1 MGALITVGFV
11 ALVVYLGKRMFSVRD
26 WGRYEPCRKDAP
38 SGIVYGKYL
47 PPVFLKDRGI
57 GKVDMEAY
65 RAFHKRHDVVGERE
79 FLDMI
84 ERS

>member
-1 MGALITVGFV
+1 MINAAITIGFIG
-11 ALVVYLGKRMFSVRD
+11 LVVLLGKHLFNVKD
-26 WGRYEPCRKDAP
+26 WGREAHKDAP

-57 GKVDMEAY
+57 GKVDVEAY
-65 RAFHKRHDVVGERE
+65 RAFHNRHDVVGKRE
-79 FLDMI
+79 FLDMV

>member
-1 MGALITVGFV
+1 MVTIGFV
-11 ALVVYLGKRMFSVRD
+11 GLVLYVGKRIFSVRD

-47 PPVFLKDRGI
+47 PPVFLKGRPI
-57 GKVDMEAY
+57 NKVDMQAY
-65 RAFHKRHDVVGERE
+65 RAFHTRHDVVGERK